1 VIGPLLD
8 TAASPDLGSGHR
20 AAVCNILCAI
30 LERCQALELHYVQ
43 EAILDDSIWSRAFTI
58 YLEKSD
64 GAKGKSVRQ
73 VLVTLTSI
81 LLRNQTPRAFELQ
94 EWAIAILVDITC
106 QRQDRVK
113 VKPALQGLAHFLQK
127 DIATIPRLIAIHAKI
142 LGRSPE
148 ASAGGPDVQPLFSTL
163 LSWIVHHDT
172 SLSAGHV
179 IKNFLAQL
187 RRTSYQ
193 DPSTVYD
200 SVTSVWMKP
209 VVECLHQWPDRIQE
223 FKTHVFPHCFLPNVD
238 EYVHFLSYLHFPR
251 HVESKGVIPQ
261 ELSVYIAEKNTLED
275 FEEFRI
281 LLASI
286 QTGKELGLLKD
297 TGKRQ
302 RNPKQPFGLP
312 CCQSGFALF
321 HPTSGVTQR
330 ANVPIQIIG
339 HRKPSRS
346 SMTL

>member
-30 LERCQALELHYVQ
+30 LERCQALELHFVQ

-148 ASAGGPDVQPLFSTL
+148 ASAGRPDVQPLFSTL

-223 FKTHVFPHCFLPNVD
+223 FKTHVFPHCPFPVLPTLPSPCRIKRGYTPRAKRVHCGE
-238 EYVHFLSYLHFPR
+238 EYF
-251 HVESKGVIPQ
+251 GG
-261 ELSVYIAEKNTLED
+261 
-275 FEEFRI
+275 FRRV
-281 LLASI
+281 SH
-286 QTGKELGLLKD
+286 TS
-297 TGKRQ
+297 R
-302 RNPKQPFGLP
+302 
-312 CCQSGFALF
+312 F
-321 HPTSGVTQR
+321 HPDWQR
-330 ANVPIQIIG
+330 A
-339 HRKPSRS
+339 RS
-346 SMTL
+346 SQRHW